1 MREKGEGGT
10 VLRLW
15 RRADRRDGKVTAPLL
30 FLFKEQGEEVKS
42 GLEGGPVFTQSP
54 QPSSL
59 QWPPTRSLP
68 GAGTTAVG
76 HPLLFG
82 LPAC

>member
-59 QWPPTRSLP
+59 QWPPTRSRCWDHCSRPLP
-68 GAGTTAVG
+68 VVRATCI
-76 HPLLFG
+76 LR
-82 LPAC
+82 